1 MPTQRFQAR
10 LQDQA
15 LKHQTPKDKSYG
27 PIVHCI
33 QDNTYSKHCNRK
45 QSWYNKMQ
53 CNETVFPCIS
63 TLMCQV
69 TLRAEALLCFRA
81 PMLCHLL
88 EHCDVSVMR
97 HEALQCPN
105 FSTLLCS
112 CRASCCHWNVL
123 CHNLQRTSWRTCICR
138 LKHLQNKQPWVLLHH
153 VNLRFSPSKWRWVRS
168 IYVGQGGIQRDF
180 EQFLLRYASL
190 ELDHWLRLWIPH
202 SPSFW
207 KTRTRICFGDN
218 MVSPCPDCKKS
229 CEAMRDVFLSWQSP
243 CLLDLGR
250 LLADSLEMFLTLLLA
265 QSFTVKN
272 FLFICFFFWP
282 ATQTQRKSEK
292 DISNVI
298 QASAVEANQTG
309 WIKSQKSCLNEPQV
323 FLCLQLCLLLL
334 RQEPKG

>member
-138 LKHLQNKQPWVLLHH
+138 LQHYCCIMLTSGFHLQNDGEWD
-153 VNLRFSPSKWRWVRS
+153 RFMLDREASKEIS
-168 IYVGQGGIQRDF
+168 N
-180 EQFLLRYASL
+180 S
-190 ELDHWLRLWIPH
+190 
-202 SPSFW
+202 
-207 KTRTRICFGDN
+207 
-218 MVSPCPDCKKS
+218 
-229 CEAMRDVFLSWQSP
+229 
-243 CLLDLGR
+243 
-250 LLADSLEMFLTLLLA
+250 
-265 QSFTVKN
+265 
-272 FLFICFFFWP
+272 FFF
-282 ATQTQRKSEK
+282 AT
-292 DISNVI
+292 
-298 QASAVEANQTG
+298 
-309 WIKSQKSCLNEPQV
+309 LH
-323 FLCLQLCLLLL
+323 
-334 RQEPKG
+334 

>member
-1 MPTQRFQAR
+1 
-10 LQDQA
+10 
-15 LKHQTPKDKSYG
+15 
-27 PIVHCI
+27 
-33 QDNTYSKHCNRK
+33 
-45 QSWYNKMQ
+45 MQ

-229 CEAMRDVFLSWQSP
+229 CEAMRDVFLSWQK
-243 CLLDLGR
+243 
-250 LLADSLEMFLTLLLA
+250 SLPPWSWPIARGQPWDVPHIGSLPKASQSKTSFL
-265 QSFTVKN
+265 SV
-272 FLFICFFFWP
+272 FFWP